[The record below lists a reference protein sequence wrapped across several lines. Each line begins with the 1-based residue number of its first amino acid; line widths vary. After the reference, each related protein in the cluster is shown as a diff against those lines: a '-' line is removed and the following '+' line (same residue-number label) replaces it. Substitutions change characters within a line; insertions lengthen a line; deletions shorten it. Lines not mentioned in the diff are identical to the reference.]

1 LIWQLKNI
9 TGFILQ
15 QSTQSRIW
23 IGAELKSSRTNT
35 EGAEHRWQQQ
45 SRMEKEFS
53 GEKWSQEQQVMVGRS
68 AVGTPILFGGETQ
81 ENEQSSSPATSLDRE
96 QEEPKTTRVE
106 GKINYQTETLGT
118 NKIQPLLLTKCR

>member
-1 LIWQLKNI
+1 
-9 TGFILQ
+9 
-15 QSTQSRIW
+15 
-23 IGAELKSSRTNT
+23 
-35 EGAEHRWQQQ
+35 
-45 SRMEKEFS
+45 
-53 GEKWSQEQQVMVGRS
+53 MVGRS